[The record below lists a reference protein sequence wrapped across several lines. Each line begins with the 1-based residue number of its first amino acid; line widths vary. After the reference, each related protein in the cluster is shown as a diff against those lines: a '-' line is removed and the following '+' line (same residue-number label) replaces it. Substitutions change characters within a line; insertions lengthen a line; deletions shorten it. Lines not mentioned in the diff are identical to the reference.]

1 MNERYVKNVFL
12 RELQQQAF
20 NAIDKIYHTYNTGT
34 PENQAAIDKIN
45 KALDA
50 IAEISILLDN

>member
-1 MNERYVKNVFL
+1 MNERYIKNVFL

-20 NAIDKIYHTYNTGT
+20 NAIEKLYHAYNTKT
-34 PENQAAIDKIN
+34 PENQAKIDKIN

-50 IAEISILLDN
+50 IAELNHLFEN